1 MKALRPF
8 IFAIAFFAM
17 VFGLMVSDMINGE
30 NHRVPDP
37 LKKRDFDAIMASD
50 TLHVVMGY
58 NSVNYFVYKGT
69 PMGYQYELVQE
80 LCKHFGLF
88 LDLTV
93 TNDVKNAFQKLAFGK
108 CDLIAMELTVA
119 KNRFPR
125 ITFTDPLYDM
135 RSILVQ
141 RKDSAG
147 AISVTDL
154 KQLDGKTVVIPRK
167 TIYRRLLQKIEDSL
181 NIDIHILPLGEIG
194 TEDLCN
200 LVAAGEI
207 SYTICDEH
215 LARTLWAYYPELDFS
230 IAVSDPMPVAWVVSS
245 ESVNWLAKL
254 NAWIEEFKKK
264 GNLSFLQRKYFD
276 NPILY
281 IFGSPDE
288 HSLSGGIISKYDKV
302 IKKYSEEIGWDWRL
316 VSSLIYQESRFTTGF
331 QSPSGAFGIMQMMPG
346 TAQRMGVGY
355 NSSAEEQIKGG
366 VKLLHVVDTS
376 FARYVEDKAERQKLV
391 IAAYNIGTPHF
402 YDAFE
407 LAKKQGR
414 TPLTYEIVMECL
426 HCKSKPEYYNDP
438 VVKYGYINPWYVER
452 FVKEI
457 YARYNAYCAVF
468 PEK

>member
-1 MKALRPF
+1 MTLKPF
-8 IFAIAFFAM
+8 IFAILFFM
-17 VFGLMVSDMINGE
+17 SVGGLMVADMIAP
-30 NHRVPDP
+30 HSSLAPDP
-37 LKKRDFDAIMASD
+37 VKKRDFDAIVASD

-88 LDLTV
+88 LDLQV
-93 TNDVKNAFQKLAFGK
+93 TNDVEKAFQMVAFGK
-108 CDLIAMELTVA
+108 CDLIAMELAIA

-125 ITFTDPLYDM
+125 IAFTEPLYDM

-141 RKDSAG
+141 RKDSVG
-147 AISVTDL
+147 AVLVKDL
-154 KQLDGKTVVIPRK
+154 KQLNGKTILIPRK
-167 TIYRRLLQKIEDSL
+167 TIYRRQLLELEDSL
-181 NIDIHILPLGEIG
+181 HIDIHILPLGEIG

-200 LVAAGEI
+200 LVAEGKI
-207 SYTICDEH
+207 DYTICDEH
-215 LARTLWAYYPELDFS
+215 LARTIWAYYPELDFS
-230 IAVSDPMPVAWVVSS
+230 VVVSKPQPVAWVVSS
-245 ESVNWLAKL
+245 ESRNWLSKL
-254 NAWIEEFKKK
+254 NAWLSDFKKK
-264 GNLSFLQRKYFD
+264 GNLSFLQKKYFD

-281 IFGSPDE
+281 IYGSPDD
-288 HSLSGGIISKYDKV
+288 HSISGGKISKYDDI

-346 TAQRMGVGY
+346 TAQRMGVKY
-355 NSSAEEQIKGG
+355 SSNAEEQIQGG
-366 VKLLHVVDTS
+366 LKLLHVVDTS
-376 FARYVEDKAERQKLV
+376 FARYIDDKAERHKVV

-407 LAKKQGR
+407 LAKKQEK
-414 TPLTYEIVMECL
+414 TPLTYDIVMECL
-426 HCKSKPEYYNDP
+426 RSKSKPEYYNDP

-452 FVKEI
+452 FVREI

-468 PEK
+468 QEK

>member
-1 MKALRPF
+1 
-8 IFAIAFFAM
+8 M
-17 VFGLMVSDMINGE
+17 VADMIAP
-30 NHRVPDP
+30 HSSQTPDP
-37 LKKRDFDAIMASD
+37 VKQRDFDAIMASD

-88 LDLTV
+88 LDLQV
-93 TNDVKNAFQKLAFGK
+93 TNDVEKAFQMVAFGK
-108 CDLIAMELTVA
+108 CDLIAMELAVA

-125 ITFTDPLYDM
+125 IAFTAPLYDM

-141 RKDSAG
+141 RKDSSG
-147 AISVTDL
+147 AVLVKDL
-154 KQLDGKTVVIPRK
+154 SQLNGKTILIPRK
-167 TIYRRLLQKIEDSL
+167 TIYRRHLLKLEDSL

-200 LVAAGEI
+200 LVAEGKI
-207 SYTICDEH
+207 DYTICDEH
-215 LARTLWAYYPELDFS
+215 LARTIWAYYPELDFS
-230 IAVSDPMPVAWVVSS
+230 VVVSEPQPVAWVVSS
-245 ESVNWLAKL
+245 ESRNWLAKL
-254 NAWIEEFKKK
+254 NAWLSDFKTM
-264 GNLSFLQRKYFD
+264 GNLSFLQKKYFD

-281 IFGSPDE
+281 IFGSPDD
-288 HSLSGGIISKYDKV
+288 HSISGGKISKYDEI

-331 QSPSGAFGIMQMMPG
+331 QSSSGAFGIMQMMPG
-346 TAQRMGVGY
+346 TAQRMGVKY
-355 NSSAEEQIKGG
+355 SSNAEEQIQGG
-366 VKLLHVVDTS
+366 LKLLHVVDTS
-376 FARYVEDKAERQKLV
+376 FARFVDDKAERQKLV

-407 LAKKQGR
+407 LAKKQGK
-414 TPLTYEIVMECL
+414 TPLTYNIVMECL
-426 HCKSKPEYYNDP
+426 RCKSKPEYYNDP

-452 FVKEI
+452 FVREI